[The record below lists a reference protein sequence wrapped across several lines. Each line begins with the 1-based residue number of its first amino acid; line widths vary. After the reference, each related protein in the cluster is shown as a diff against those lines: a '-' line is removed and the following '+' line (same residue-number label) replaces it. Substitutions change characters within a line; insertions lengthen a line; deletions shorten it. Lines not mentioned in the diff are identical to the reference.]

1 MQKFV
6 AYEKLPQVDAGWYH
20 RGVGIASDDTFHV
33 GDDDETDR
41 PLLARLRDCTDSIDA
56 PFVRSAFVGN
66 AGVVEFDEGTTIALK
81 AETHNH
87 PSAVE
92 PFGGANT
99 GVGGVIRDVLGIAHR
114 PIARSPAGARC
125 DRSPRVAPG

>member
-1 MQKFV
+1 MDG
-6 AYEKLPQVDAGWYH
+6 AELPSLLDQLRA
-20 RGVGIASDDTFHV
+20 ATDTV
-33 GDDDETDR
+33 
-41 PLLARLRDCTDSIDA
+41 DA

-66 AGVVEFDEGTTIALK
+66 AGIVSFVEGTTIALK

-99 GVGGVIRDVLGIAHR
+99 GVGGVIRDVLGAG
-114 PIARSPAGARC
+114 APAGRRHRRALLRARPT
-125 DRSPRVAPG
+125 SPSTPSRRVPCTRGGSATA